1 MQVDEYIKLSVIFFI
16 AFFVHS
22 VIAWRAGEDHN
33 ILGAENKG
41 RSAANLADGRAR
53 SGIVNV
59 RIQINRGT

>member
-1 MQVDEYIKLSVIFFI
+1 MQVDEYIQLSVIFFI

-22 VIAWRAGEDHN
+22 VIAWRAGEDSN

-41 RSAANLADGRAR
+41 RGAANLADGRAR